1 MGTNKWRGD
10 APAVAQVNTVTPA
23 SVTIGNVFTL
33 TINGKTV
40 SFTATAATVANVTAG
55 LVAAVAAS
63 TIAEFQEVTAA
74 DNTTNLTLTANTAGR
89 PFTQTSSSA
98 TGSGSAGH
106 SLTTS
111 TSTANS
117 GPNNWDVAANWSL
130 GAVPVNSDDVFIAD
144 SDVDILYGLGQSA
157 VTLTSLN
164 IAASFTGKIGLPQ
177 VNESGGYYEY
187 RSRYLNVL
195 ATTVNI
201 GYGEGSGSG
210 RLLLDLG
217 ANATTL
223 IITSTGSPVDQAI
236 PALCVKGSGSTYTP
250 TILSGSVGF
259 AVETGQTAT
268 LDTVTVS
275 GDSTVMLGSGCT
287 LTTVTVNA
295 GVVTMNS
302 GATTLNVVAG
312 EVHVLAGA
320 VTTLNV
326 DGGTVFYRS
335 TGTITTLKV
344 GTEATIDFTRDPRA
358 RTVSACTVETTGT
371 IIDTYKSVTWT
382 TGIDL
387 IRCSLSEVTI
397 DLGTH
402 VTITPSAV

>member
-1 MGTNKWRGD
+1 VGTNKWRGD